1 MIAFHAFEKLRD
13 YDVRGI
19 CNFVCFVKLAGFIK
33 KVVDLLMDFHKSE
46 KDSSLYWLFQ
56 NL

>member
-1 MIAFHAFEKLRD
+1 VIAFHAFEKLRD

-33 KVVDLLMDFHKSE
+33 KVVDLLMDFHE
-46 KDSSLYWLFQ
+46 K
-56 NL
+56 